1 MSIASSSPS
10 WKTNF
15 FPIDERDIHLQRLM
29 IPDLLSMNG
38 LSTTRIGMYDAP
50 YESYVRRSRWRIV
63 ATNLFFLSVCFMR
76 KDTMAVFVIVWPAWQ
91 DIDSSLCSAYM
102 YGMANAWDTLGDSV
116 LLLRFVL
123 DHVLFLGC
131 SPILVRCFRIV
142 HQFRCFSTCILLT
155 FEQSQVT
162 CGSSG
167 LAGVRGE
174 RLFVDKRYK
183 KGKANNQI
191 QNNLSNLSKPMIQH
205 GSERFKVT
213 RPVSQFGPRIV
224 CSSHA
229 NTSQGKYR
237 DRGWP
242 ICTWAHVAIVTLY
255 NATTRR
261 DENVL

>member
-1 MSIASSSPS
+1 MFHAEGYYGGVCDCVTCLARYWLFPLFCLYVWNGQCLWYSWRLSIVTAIRSGPCSILGLLANLRAVLSHR
-10 WKTNF
+10 T
-15 FPIDERDIHLQRLM
+15 PI
-29 IPDLLSMNG
+29 P
-38 LSTTRIGMYDAP
+38 
-50 YESYVRRSRWRIV
+50 
-63 ATNLFFLSVCFMR
+63 
-76 KDTMAVFVIVWPAWQ
+76 
-91 DIDSSLCSAYM
+91 
-102 YGMANAWDTLGDSV
+102 V
-116 LLLRFVL
+116 LLYLYSFDFRTIPGYLRF
-123 DHVLFLGC
+123 FG
-131 SPILVRCFRIV
+131 
-142 HQFRCFSTCILLT
+142 
-155 FEQSQVT
+155 
-162 CGSSG
+162 
-167 LAGVRGE
+167 AGVRGE

-213 RPVSQFGPRIV
+213 RPVSQFGPGIV

-237 DRGWP
+237 DHGWP